1 MNRKNFLET
10 ANLRC
15 AFANQVIVG
24 LDPGRQRTGCAVMMT
39 KPVVGV
45 LLAKR
50 LTNVEVCDLI
60 WELEPDLICVEGF
73 RLYPWI
79 AKDKRWDHFPE
90 IRIIGAVHEIARVC
104 GIPVVE
110 ITPAQNKKTT
120 PNEHLHILGTW
131 ATCHHTT
138 DAFRVFWTVVF
149 GKLDDVI
156 LEEVNDGESVRRTA
170 VGSVLLK

>member
-1 MNRKNFLET
+1 MNKLLEIVNARRT
-10 ANLRC
+10 
-15 AFANQVIVG
+15 FAQQVIVG
-24 LDPGRQRTGCAVMMT
+24 LDPGRNRTGCAIMMT
-39 KPVVGV
+39 EPLVGV
-45 LLAKR
+45 ILAKR
-50 LTNVEVCDLI
+50 LTNSEVCDLL

-90 IRIIGAVHEIARVC
+90 IRVIGAICEVARVC
-104 GIPVVE
+104 GVPVLE
-110 ITPAQNKKTT
+110 ISSAQNKKAIS
-120 PNEHLHILGTW
+120 NEHLYTLGTW

-156 LEEVNDGESVRRTA
+156 REVNNGKVFGRTTL
-170 VGSVLLK
+170 GKDLYQ